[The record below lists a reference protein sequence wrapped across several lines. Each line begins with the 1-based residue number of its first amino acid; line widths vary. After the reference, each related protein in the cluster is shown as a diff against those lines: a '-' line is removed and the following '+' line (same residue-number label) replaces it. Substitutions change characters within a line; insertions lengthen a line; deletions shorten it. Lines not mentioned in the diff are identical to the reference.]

1 MTATTVT
8 PKIKRRSMKSPYS
21 YWFYV
26 VPAAIFAIF
35 FLLPTFASLYFSL
48 TRWTLFDATF
58 IGLGNFRQFFTEP
71 ALLQGFVNTFIYT
84 VVTTGLKVVIGML
97 LGVLL
102 ASQIFARGY
111 LRSVVFFPT
120 IVSTIGVGFT
130 FSVLMNPEKG
140 LINQALAVIGIQGP
154 HWLTDPHW
162 ALISVALVDVWKG
175 VGIATV
181 IYIAGIVSIPTEYFE
196 AAKIDGAGSF
206 KIFTQIILPLA
217 RPAAVT
223 VIILSVISGLR
234 SFDLIWAMTNGGP
247 GSASDVIGSVIYK
260 EYAAGFYGLSSAGNV
275 VLSLVVVVI
284 SLPLWAFLNR
294 KSKEA
299 Y

>member
-234 SFDLIWAMTNGGP
+234 SFDLIWSMTSGGP

-275 VLSLVVVVI
+275 VLSLVVTAI

-294 KSKEA
+294 TSKKD

>member
-234 SFDLIWAMTNGGP
+234 SFDLIWSMTSGGP

-275 VLSLVVVVI
+275 VLSLVVAAI

-294 KSKEA
+294 TSKKD